1 MKALR
6 RTGWDVLAVVA
17 AGGALGA
24 LARYGLAVAWPV
36 AAGGFPWATLLTNLA
51 GCLAL
56 GAVMELLA
64 ALSAPHRLARPFLGT
79 GLLGGF
85 TTFSAYAVETRE
97 LLAAGRV
104 GLAAAYVVGTL
115 VGALAA
121 VWGGMMGVRLATRRR
136 A

>member
-1 MKALR
+1 
-6 RTGWDVLAVVA
+6 VLAVVA

-24 LARYGLAVAWPV
+24 LARHGLAVAWPAV
-36 AAGGFPWATLLTNLA
+36 AGGFPWATLLTNLA

-64 ALSAPHRLARPFLGT
+64 VLSAPHRLVRPFVGT

-97 LLAAGRV
+97 LLATGRP

-121 VWGGMMGVRLATRRR
+121 VWAGIIGVRAARRT
-136 A
+136 

>member
-1 MKALR
+1 VR
-6 RTGWDVLAVVA
+6 RTSWDVLAVVA
-17 AGGALGA
+17 AGGAFGA
-24 LARYGLAVAWPV
+24 LARHGLAVAWPA

-64 ALSAPHRLARPFLGT
+64 ALSAPHRLVRPFVGT

-97 LLAAGRV
+97 LLAAGRP
-104 GLAAAYVVGTL
+104 GLVAAYVVGTL

-121 VWGGMMGVRLATRRR
+121 VWAGIIGVRAARRI
-136 A
+136 

>member
-1 MKALR
+1 MAS
-6 RTGWDVLAVVA
+6 RTPADVLAVVA

-24 LARYGLAVAWPV
+24 AARYGLAAAWPTP
-36 AAGGFPWATLLTNLA
+36 AAGFPWATLLVNLA
-51 GCLAL
+51 GCAVL

-64 ALSAPHRLARPFLGT
+64 DLSAPHRLARPFLGT

-85 TTFSAYAVETRE
+85 TTFSTYAVEARD
-97 LLAAGRV
+97 LLAAGRF

-121 VWGGMMGVRLATRRR
+121 VWGSMMVVRLTAGRRG
-136 A
+136 